1 MTKDRQ
7 FNEDAWSLRK
17 ALLSTIRQSWYQV
30 DVALYGIAATERSQV
45 SDALRSLE
53 LAIFKAELDNAKES
67 VGYGGAV
74 QGEATKP

>member
-1 MTKDRQ
+1 MGKP
-7 FNEDAWSLRK
+7 FNEDSWSLRK
-17 ALLSTIRQSWYQV
+17 ALLSTIRQAWYQV

-67 VGYGGAV
+67 VGYGAV
-74 QGEATKP
+74 SSGEATKT